1 MTKCSSL
8 FKRSALAAS
17 CAISLFACMRPPH
30 DQPGIE
36 DQAPQHPERSIATLP
51 TVPQDSRAIPAAES
65 PDDPDSPGTSRTPPA
80 QAARPMDEEVDTMH
94 GVAVAP
100 AMAPVHLH

>member
-1 MTKCSSL
+1 MTKRSSL
-8 FKRSALAAS
+8 SKRGALAAT

-80 QAARPMDEEVDTMH
+80 ALARPMDEEVDTMQL
-94 GVAVAP
+94 AAP
-100 AMAPVHLH
+100 EPAIAPVYLH